1 MSFPHP
7 LLAAVPVAMLLATLT
22 SVPAH
27 AEDDDEEVAIDDEAS
42 RELAAFARRPMGLPA
57 ESEHVLSLSLRGGAM
72 ATDDQ
77 RQILLFDREGAGATL
92 TGGLRPLP
100 WIAGELSLGG
110 LVVGGREGAGG
121 LLHATLGVRFLPRL
135 DRFTPYA
142 RAAFGLGVTGLIVA
156 PVFEGSAG
164 FWIDLGDEWSAGPE
178 VSVTHVVWED
188 APLRTSDA
196 LFVSAGVVVAFRP
209 RPSSAPP
216 PRERVQV
223 RERTV
228 VRVETRTALPP
239 PATDPEALMRL
250 VDRAVPATVH
260 RSIASM
266 VAPLLFD
273 HDTTD
278 LSSCGEASLY
288 DLLQAIDEAPP
299 DTRLIVEGHADGAG
313 DDAYNRAL
321 STRRAEAVRGFLL
334 AHGVPAERIEIR
346 AHGEGVP
353 LVEETDDRAL
363 SLNRRVV
370 VHFERTLSQPPLSQH
385 DPHEEPDPLTGVP
398 APSDAASPLEA
409 P

>member
-1 MSFPHP
+1 MPTHDVSFPRATV
-7 LLAAVPVAMLLATLT
+7 LLAVTLLSSLA
-22 SVPAH
+22 SGRVRA
-27 AEDDDEEVAIDDEAS
+27 DDEVAIDEEAS
-42 RELAAFARRPMGLPA
+42 RELAAFARRPMGLPP

-77 RQILLFDREGAGATL
+77 RQILLFDREGAGITL

-110 LVVGGREGAGG
+110 LFVGGREGAGG
-121 LLHATLGVRFLPRL
+121 LVHATLGVRLLPRL

-142 RAAFGLGVTGLIVA
+142 RVAFGVGVTGLVVA

-178 VSVTHVVWED
+178 VSATHVLWED
-188 APLRTSDA
+188 GPRRTSDA

-209 RPSSAPP
+209 RPSPASPP
-216 PRERVQV
+216 PERVEV

-228 VRVETRTALPP
+228 VRVETRRLPP
-239 PATDPEALMRL
+239 PPPSDPEALMRL

-260 RSIASM
+260 RSVASM

-299 DTRLIVEGHADGAG
+299 DTRLIVEGHADGNG
-313 DDAYNRAL
+313 DDAHNRAL
-321 STRRAEAVRGFLL
+321 STRRAEAVRGFLI
-334 AHGVPAERIEIR
+334 AHGVAAERIEIR
-346 AHGEGVP
+346 AHGEAAP

-370 VHFERTLSQPPLSQH
+370 VHFERTLSQAA
-385 DPHEEPDPLTGVP
+385 PHEEPE
-398 APSDAASPLEA
+398 APSSVATPSQEVP
-409 P
+409 